1 MNYASIID
9 SDGVLYQHMITKH
22 EFYRLLKNKQY
33 ERLQDYKVDNAV
45 IMAAGLSKRFAPVSA
60 YCPKG
65 LTLVKGE
72 VLIERQIR
80 QLQEAGITDIYVV
93 VGYKKELFCY
103 LQDKYDVKIVENN
116 QYNVKDNLQSLYLVK
131 DILRNTYICSVDN
144 YYPESPFNSYEYKG
158 YYSSI
163 HVEGETNEWCITTD
177 EEGHI
182 TDVSI
187 GGCDADI
194 MLGHV
199 YFDKPFSEQFVTLL
213 EQLEDNSD
221 YWYHVWEY
229 LYIQHLNSLD
239 LELRMFDKQE
249 ILEFDSV
256 DEAVAF
262 DSGFLQHNS
271 EEECLG
277 RERKQSRG
285 S

>member
-1 MNYASIID
+1 
-9 SDGVLYQHMITKH
+9 MITRN
-22 EFYRLLKNKQY
+22 EFHRLLEEKQY
-33 ERLQDYKVDNAV
+33 ERLQDYKADNAV

-93 VGYKKELFCY
+93 VGYKKELFYY
-103 LQDKYDVKIVENN
+103 LQDKYDVKIIENN
-116 QYNVKDNLQSLYLVK
+116 QYNVKDNPQSLYLVK

-158 YYSSI
+158 YYSSV
-163 HVEGETNEWCITTD
+163 HVEGKTNEWCITTD

-187 GGCDADI
+187 GGCNADI

-199 YFDKPFSEQFVTLL
+199 YFDKTFSEQFVTLL
-213 EQLEDNSD
+213 GQLEDSSD
-221 YWYHVWEY
+221 YWHHVWEY
-229 LYIQHLNSLD
+229 LYIHHIDNLSL
-239 LELRMFDKQE
+239 EIRKFDAQA

-256 DEAVAF
+256 DEAAAF
-262 DSGFLQHNS
+262 DNEFLQHNS

-277 RERKQSRG
+277 RG
-285 S
+285 SNKIAHK

>member
-1 MNYASIID
+1 
-9 SDGVLYQHMITKH
+9 MITRN
-22 EFYRLLKNKQY
+22 EFHRLLEEKQY

-45 IMAAGLSKRFAPVSA
+45 IMAAGLSKRFAPVSV

-80 QLQEAGITDIYVV
+80 QLREAGITDIYVV
-93 VGYKKELFCY
+93 VGYKKELFYY
-103 LQDKYDVKIVENN
+103 LRDMYNVTIVEND
-116 QYNVKDNLQSLYLVK
+116 QYNTKDNPESLYLVK

-144 YYPESPFNSYEYKG
+144 YYPANPFHLYEYKG

-163 HVEGETNEWCITTD
+163 HVDGEINEWCIETD
-177 EEGHI
+177 QQDCIHK
-182 TDVSI
+182 VSI
-187 GGCDADI
+187 GGYDADI

-213 EQLEDNSD
+213 EQLEDSSD
-221 YWYHVWEY
+221 YWHHVWEY
-229 LYIQHLNSLD
+229 LYIHNIDALT
-239 LELRMFDKQE
+239 LEIRKYGEQQ

-256 DEAVAF
+256 DEAVSF
-262 DSGFLQHNS
+262 DSEFLQHNS

-277 RERKQSRG
+277 RVQ
-285 S
+285 

>member
-1 MNYASIID
+1 
-9 SDGVLYQHMITKH
+9 MITRN
-22 EFYRLLKNKQY
+22 EFHRLLKNKQY

-45 IMAAGLSKRFAPVSA
+45 IMAAGLSKRFAPVSG

-93 VGYKKELFCY
+93 VGYKKELFYY
-103 LQDKYDVKIVENN
+103 LQDTYNVTIVEND
-116 QYNVKDNLQSLYLVK
+116 QYNTKDNPESLYIVK

-144 YYPESPFNSYEYKG
+144 YYLENPFHAYEYTG

-163 HVEGETNEWCITTD
+163 HVEGETNEWCITSD

-182 TDVSI
+182 VDVSI
-187 GGCDADI
+187 GGYDADI

-199 YFDKPFSEQFVTLL
+199 YFDKTFSEQFVTLL

-221 YWYHVWEY
+221 YWHHVWEY
-229 LYIQHLNSLD
+229 LYIHHIDNLP
-239 LELRMFDKQE
+239 LEIRKFDAQK

-262 DSGFLQHNS
+262 DNEFLQHNS
-271 EEECLG
+271 EEECL
-277 RERKQSRG
+277 RR
-285 S
+285 

>member
-1 MNYASIID
+1 
-9 SDGVLYQHMITKH
+9 MITRN
-22 EFYRLLKNKQY
+22 EFYKLLEEKQF
-33 ERLQDYKVDNAV
+33 EQLKSHRVDNAV

-93 VGYKKELFCY
+93 VGYKKELFYY
-103 LQDKYDVKIVENN
+103 LRDTYNVTIVEND
-116 QYNVKDNLQSLYLVK
+116 QYNTKDNPESLYIVK

-144 YYPESPFNSYEYKG
+144 YYLENPFHAYEYTG

-163 HVEGETNEWCITTD
+163 HVEGETNEWCIETNTQ
-177 EEGHI
+177 GRIHKV
-182 TDVSI
+182 TI
-187 GGCDADI
+187 GGHDADI

-199 YFDKPFSEQFVTLL
+199 YFDETFSKRFVKLL
-213 EQLEDNSD
+213 EQLEDTSD
-221 YWYHVWEY
+221 YWHHVWEY
-229 LYIQHLNSLD
+229 LYIQHLNTLSL
-239 LELRMFDKQE
+239 EIRKFDKQE

-262 DSGFLQHNS
+262 DSEFLQYNS
-271 EEECLG
+271 EEECL
-277 RERKQSRG
+277 RRQRK
-285 S
+285 

>member
-1 MNYASIID
+1 
-9 SDGVLYQHMITKH
+9 MITRN
-22 EFYRLLKNKQY
+22 EFYKLLEEKQF
-33 ERLQDYKVDNAV
+33 EQLKSHRVDNAV

-80 QLQEAGITDIYVV
+80 QLQAAGITDIYVV
-93 VGYKKELFCY
+93 VGYKKELFYY
-103 LQDKYDVKIVENN
+103 LRDTYNVTIVENE
-116 QYNVKDNLQSLYLVK
+116 QYNTKDNPESLYLVK

-144 YYPESPFNSYEYKG
+144 YYPANPFHLYEYKG

-163 HVEGETNEWCITTD
+163 HVEGETNEWCIETD
-177 EEGHI
+177 QQGRI
-182 TDVSI
+182 NKVLI
-187 GGCDADI
+187 GGHDADI

-199 YFDKPFSEQFVTLL
+199 YFDENFSKQFVKLL

-221 YWYHVWEY
+221 YWHHVWEY
-229 LYIQHLNSLD
+229 LYIQHLDTLSL
-239 LELRMFDKQE
+239 EIRKFDEQE

-277 RERKQSRG
+277 RQRKQSRG
-285 S
+285 F

>member
-1 MNYASIID
+1 
-9 SDGVLYQHMITKH
+9 MIAKY
-22 EFYRLLKNKQY
+22 EFYKLLEEKQFEQLKKY
-33 ERLQDYKVDNAV
+33 RVNNAV

-93 VGYKKELFCY
+93 VGYKKELFYY
-103 LQDKYDVKIVENN
+103 LEDKYSVKVIENN
-116 QYNVKDNLQSLYLVK
+116 QYDIKDNSQSLYLVK
-131 DILRNTYICSVDN
+131 DILSNTYICSVDN
-144 YYPESPFNSYEYKG
+144 YYPKSPFKTYEYKG
-158 YYSSI
+158 YYSSV

-187 GGCDADI
+187 GGYDADI

-199 YFDKPFSEQFVTLL
+199 YFDKVFSMQFVALL

-221 YWYHVWEY
+221 YWHHVWEY
-229 LYIQHLNSLD
+229 LYIHHMDRLSL
-239 LELRMFDKQE
+239 EIRKFDEQE

-262 DSGFLQHNS
+262 DHEFLQHNS
-271 EEECLG
+271 EGKCV
-277 RERKQSRG
+277 RRQSE
-285 S
+285 

>member
-1 MNYASIID
+1 
-9 SDGVLYQHMITKH
+9 MITKH
-22 EFYRLLKNKQY
+22 EFYELLEKKQF
-33 ERLQDYKVDNAV
+33 EQLKSHRVDNAV

-93 VGYKKELFCY
+93 VGYKKELFYY
-103 LQDKYDVKIVENN
+103 LRDMYNVTIVEND
-116 QYNVKDNLQSLYLVK
+116 QYNTKDNPESLYLVK

-144 YYPESPFNSYEYKG
+144 YYPANPFHLYEYKG

-163 HVEGETNEWCITTD
+163 PVKGETNEWCIKTD
-177 EEGHI
+177 PQGRI
-182 TDVSI
+182 IDVSI
-187 GGCDADI
+187 GGHDADI

-199 YFDKPFSEQFVTLL
+199 YFDEKFSKRFVKLL
-213 EQLEDNSD
+213 EHLEDNSG
-221 YWYHVWEY
+221 YWHHVWEY
-229 LYIQHLNSLD
+229 LYIQHLDTLT
-239 LELRMFDKQE
+239 LEIRKFDEQE

-256 DEAVAF
+256 DEAIAF

-271 EEECLG
+271 EIACHK
-277 RERKQSRG
+277 RQ
-285 S
+285 

>member
-1 MNYASIID
+1 
-9 SDGVLYQHMITKH
+9 MITRN
-22 EFYRLLKNKQY
+22 EFHRLLEEKQY

-45 IMAAGLSKRFAPVSA
+45 IMAAGLSKRFAPVNA

-80 QLQEAGITDIYVV
+80 QLQEAGIRDIYVV
-93 VGYKKELFCY
+93 VGYKKELFYY
-103 LQDKYDVKIVENN
+103 LQDKYDIKIIENN
-116 QYNVKDNLQSLYLVK
+116 QYNIKDNPQSLYLVK

-163 HVEGETNEWCITTD
+163 HVEGETNEWCIETNQQ
-177 EEGHI
+177 GRIHK
-182 TDVSI
+182 VSI
-187 GGCDADI
+187 GGHDADI

-199 YFDKPFSEQFVTLL
+199 YFDENFSKQFVELL
-213 EQLEDNSD
+213 EHLEDNSD
-221 YWYHVWEY
+221 YWHHVWEY

-239 LELRMFDKQE
+239 LELRKFDKQE

-262 DSGFLQHNS
+262 DNEFLQYNS
-271 EEECLG
+271 EEECL
-277 RERKQSRG
+277 RRQSE
-285 S
+285 

>member
-1 MNYASIID
+1 
-9 SDGVLYQHMITKH
+9 MITRN
-22 EFYRLLKNKQY
+22 EFYTLLEEKQL
-33 ERLQDYKVDNAV
+33 EQLKSHRVDNAV

-80 QLQEAGITDIYVV
+80 QLQEASITDIYVV
-93 VGYKKELFCY
+93 VGYKKELFYY
-103 LQDKYDVKIVENN
+103 LRDTYNVTIVEND
-116 QYNVKDNLQSLYLVK
+116 QYNTKDNAESLYLVK

-144 YYPESPFNSYEYKG
+144 YYPANPFHLYEYKG

-163 HVEGETNEWCITTD
+163 HVEGKTNEWCITTD

-194 MLGHV
+194 MLGPV
-199 YFDKPFSEQFVTLL
+199 YFDKHFSEQFVTLL
-213 EQLEDNSD
+213 EQLENSSD
-221 YWYHVWEY
+221 YWHHVWEY
-229 LYIQHLNSLD
+229 LYIHNMDVLT
-239 LELRMFDKQE
+239 LEIRKYEGQQ

-262 DSGFLQHNS
+262 DNEFLQHNS
-271 EEECLG
+271 EEECL
-277 RERKQSRG
+277 RRAYNKIVRK
-285 S
+285 

>member
-1 MNYASIID
+1 
-9 SDGVLYQHMITKH
+9 MITRN
-22 EFYRLLKNKQY
+22 EFYKLLEEKQFDQLKSH
-33 ERLQDYKVDNAV
+33 RVDNAV

-93 VGYKKELFCY
+93 VGYKKELFYY
-103 LQDKYDVKIVENN
+103 LRDTYNVTIVEND
-116 QYNVKDNLQSLYLVK
+116 QYNTKDNAESLYLVK

-144 YYPESPFNSYEYKG
+144 YYPTNPFNLYEYKG

-163 HVEGETNEWCITTD
+163 HVEGETNEWCIETD
-177 EEGHI
+177 QQGRI
-182 TDVSI
+182 NKVLI
-187 GGCDADI
+187 GGHDADI

-199 YFDKPFSEQFVTLL
+199 YFDENFSKQFVKLL

-221 YWYHVWEY
+221 YWHHVWEY
-229 LYIQHLNSLD
+229 LYIQHLDTLSL
-239 LELRMFDKQE
+239 EIRKFDEQE

-277 RERKQSRG
+277 RQRKQSRG
-285 S
+285 F